1 MFTEKRAMFIY
12 CASPVHMGAGTSLGV
27 IDNPIQRERHTGH
40 PVMAGSGI
48 KGAMRHA
55 AEGNGIGN
63 GMVNKIFGPEAGN
76 SADHAGAV
84 SFSDGQIVLFPVR
97 SLKEG
102 FVYATCP
109 TALGRLARL
118 LDATGVKEHGIVA
131 TLNLKEGEC
140 ATASDDVIAA
150 GGKLV
155 LEAYEYTN
163 QAEKRDDVK
172 KTAQWLSSNAVQA
185 NGGFQFFKEKIAKH
199 MVVLNDG
206 DFAFFVKNATVV
218 EPHVRIDDASGT
230 AADGGLFFTE
240 NLPPESLLVSLAMA
254 SEERRKKGNAD
265 AEKVSAKLMIG
276 TMVDHFTDKKMLQV
290 GGDATTGRGQVF
302 IRFVGGAV

>member
-12 CASPVHMGAGTSLGV
+12 CISPVHMGAGTALDV

-63 GMVNKIFGPEAGN
+63 GMINKIFGPGADN
-76 SADHAGAV
+76 SAEHAGAV

-109 TALGRLARL
+109 TALARLSRL
-118 LDATGVKEHGIVA
+118 LDAAGIKHEVAA
-131 TLNLKEGEC
+131 TLNVREGEC
-140 ATASDDVIAA
+140 IAISDDVLVS

-163 QAEKRDDVK
+163 NDEKKGEIKV
-172 KTAQWLSSNAVQA
+172 TAQWLSDNAIPDTS
-185 NGGFQFFKEKIAKH
+185 GFSFFKEKIAKH

-206 DFAFFVKNATVV
+206 EFVFFVKNATVI
-218 EPHVRIDDASGT
+218 EPHVRIDDTSGT

-254 SEERRKKGNAD
+254 SSERMKKGAD
-265 AEKVSAKLMIG
+265 RKDDLRAPAIIKTVEESFNGK
-276 TMVDHFTDKKMLQV
+276 FLQI
-290 GGDATTGRGQVF
+290 GGDSTTGRGQVF
-302 IRFVGGAV
+302 IKFAGGAQ